1 MSSSFPASRSQSLS
15 KATAASHQGTRGWDF
30 LLGCSHKASYWVWF
44 PVRVLTLVWDMAT
57 FSLWGRNPPA
67 SLTPWM
73 EYSPRAAMGPGTNP
87 CTHFGVFPSS
97 PSEHTYSESRAQPL
111 GCFCPWSKGGKSRKK
126 ALPPLLGGVLNR
138 SK

>member
-87 CTHFGVFPSS
+87 CTHLGYFPPHPASTLTLRAGHSHWGASAPGVRGG
-97 PSEHTYSESRAQPL
+97 RATKRH
-111 GCFCPWSKGGKSRKK
+111 CPHSWGGF
-126 ALPPLLGGVLNR
+126 
-138 SK
+138 